1 MQQGPQDLP
10 AQLERVALGGLAHSA
25 NLQWQEVSEE
35 ALRGAPEHPETIA
48 SLPGYLPLLVIDSVP
63 PGKKDA
69 GGKILASLSA
79 LLLQGRSGVCWGQ
92 EYLRTHLEHSEENV
106 SSPACLSR
114 KNSV

>member
-63 PGKKDA
+63 PGKKTQEGRFLLPSQLCSSKAKVGSA
-69 GGKILASLSA
+69 GV
-79 LLLQGRSGVCWGQ
+79 RSI
-92 EYLRTHLEHSEENV
+92 
-106 SSPACLSR
+106 
-114 KNSV
+114 